1 MKQHYLPNHKD
12 LKIYQ
17 DNEMIGINTDTM
29 LLGEFVEV
37 YKEDTV
43 LDFGTNTGALLL
55 YASLFHPKKLI
66 GIDINKKALDLAKK
80 NLDANCI
87 NNYELVNAD
96 IITYHGEEVD
106 VIICNPPYF
115 KTNEDN
121 KSDNK
126 ALNLAKHEG
135 DLTLDKLI
143 VSIRRNLK
151 NYGTLFMLFQ
161 TSRMQEVFTELTKNK
176 FRIKEIKLCYDEN
189 KESSNVFLLKAVKG
203 GSYGVVAKKPVI
215 IKH

>member
-1 MKQHYLPNHKD
+1 MKETFLPNHKD
-12 LKIYQ
+12 YKIYQ
-17 DNEMIGINTDTM
+17 DDGMIGINTDTM

-55 YASLFHPKKLI
+55 YASMFKPKKLI
-66 GIDINKKALDLAKK
+66 GVDINKQALDLAKM
-80 NLDANCI
+80 NMEVNNI
-87 NNYELVNAD
+87 TNYELICND
-96 IITYHGEEVD
+96 ITTYKNDEVD

-115 KTNEDN
+115 KTSDDN

-126 ALNLAKHEG
+126 ALNLAKHE
-135 DLTLDKLI
+135 DSLTLDKLI